1 MGGTKKHPVGSKGP
15 MPEPVKPKVTC
26 MPMEDGDGGGDEDAE
41 GAAAREFDRLCRE
54 QPVGGP
60 GRPEGMEDEDLTE
73 DGQGGAEAREVRGL
87 RAPREPS
94 KQEVEDHRRRGC
106 LPPRNWCRR
115 CVAARG
121 IASPHKSRQTDRWT
135 PVVSLIPERN
145 QRTTSSGVCEPS
157 TDTTQARRRK
167 RRRHRRG
174 RCLP

>member
-60 GRPEGMEDEDLTE
+60 GRPEGMEGEDLTE

-94 KQEVEDHRRRGC
+94 KPTVAEDACRHATGADTASLREGS
-106 LPPRNWCRR
+106 PPRIRAGRPSAGPRW
-115 CVAARG
+115 
-121 IASPHKSRQTDRWT
+121 SRSTTAIQ
-135 PVVSLIPERN
+135 ERN

-157 TDTTQARRRK
+157 TDTTQARRRT
-167 RRRHRRG
+167 
-174 RCLP
+174 